1 MKGTALIACAILVS
15 APAIGICQDIYDG
28 DIASLRQ
35 ALAGHGGYARVWP
48 GVYDLSGF
56 TTPIEVDGM
65 VWIEAPAG
73 PDSTIIIGNEFLQ
86 LLSIGDDHSNDL
98 YLIWIS
104 GLTFQDFGSF
114 WGEPAV
120 PHGGLSTQF
129 SNCVFDMRDP
139 LDTDDCV
146 GFIEDCEFRNAD
158 GWAVYWS
165 MSCGIEFRG
174 NEFHHNGGGIRG
186 WYPAWYID
194 NHFHHNGIAIQ
205 GDGGIRAEGNLIESN
220 EIGLRMGITAIES
233 YVRSNTIVGNDIGI
247 QFWDYHSQTLPV
259 YFNTIHSNTEYNVA
273 CESWGSGTADVT
285 MNWWGT
291 TDAEAIAA
299 TIEPGCANFEPF
311 CETQDCGVSP
321 VEGTSWGR
329 IKAIYRK

>member
-1 MKGTALIACAILVS
+1 MKGTALIALAILVS
-15 APAIGICQDIYDG
+15 APAVAICQDIYDG
-28 DIASLRQ
+28 DVEGLRQ
-35 ALAGHGGYARVWP
+35 ALRGGSYCRVWP
-48 GVYDLSGF
+48 GTYDLTGYDW
-56 TTPIEVDGM
+56 PVDVEHYF
-65 VWIEAPAG
+65 VWLEAPGG
-73 PDSTIIIGNEFLQ
+73 PDSTIIIGNESIQ

-158 GWAVYWS
+158 GWAVQWS
-165 MSCGIEFRG
+165 MACGLEFRG

-186 WYPAWYID
+186 FYPAWYID

-220 EIGLRMGITAIES
+220 EIGLRIGLTTLGLS
-233 YVRSNTIVGNDIGI
+233 YVRANTIVGNGIGI
-247 QFWDYHSQTLPV
+247 QYWFYNSVHPN
-259 YFNTIHSNTEYNVA
+259 FNTIHSNTEYNVA
-273 CESWGSGTADVT
+273 CEYCGSCNADVT

-291 TDAEAIAA
+291 TDAEAIAS

-311 CETQDCGVSP
+311 CETPDCGVSP
-321 VEGTSWGR
+321 VQGTSWGK
-329 IKAIYRK
+329 IKAIYR